1 MRHLVSCIS
10 VCLLLLAG
18 APSAFSA
25 TSVETEIT
33 FSRDEV
39 TITPIGEYHAVTM
52 GPSGGTQQVGQPMLP
67 ERTVWVAIPA
77 GHVAESVQAV
87 PLAAVELSG
96 SYRVFP
102 LQTPRE
108 TAPPADGEKIPFVE
122 PDPAVYASDQIY
134 PARLAE
140 LAGQSDLAG
149 QQLAALRVH
158 PVQWNPASGG
168 LTVHERIRLTVI
180 CRPGNPPAE
189 QRHTLSRSGRALYE
203 DMLAGMVIN
212 PEAIE
217 IPAPAAPAAKAL
229 GSGDYDHVVVT
240 DSTWTTQFQPLVEWH
255 FKRGVRDTLVSL
267 QWIYAH
273 YSGSNLEKVR
283 SFIQEANGTWGT
295 MWFLLGGDT
304 DVVPVGYGT
313 FNQENVAGDLY
324 YADYDGDWISEVFVG
339 RAPVADPAQVN
350 TFVNKVLQY
359 EKDPPLSN
367 FALDCLLIGMDLDT
381 STPTENLKEIIDATY
396 IPARFNLT
404 KVYDSDPDSHW
415 VEAINA
421 LNSGQNLVN
430 HSDHSYISVMGVGD
444 RNHDTYIGISDV
456 NALSNTGQPS
466 VVYSLGCHP
475 AHIDYSEYDCIAEY
489 FIAYNPGQAGV
500 AFTGNTRSGIYYVG
514 NMSGLSL
521 GLDQEWW
528 HSLFTYNKFR
538 VGQTLADS
546 RNRNYPDSE
555 TLQYLHWGLVLL
567 GDPEMPIWTDD
578 PAVPVVTHPSI
589 YTTGSPAFPVHV
601 EAGGLDVEDALVCL
615 WKDDE
620 IYMRDYTDA
629 DGQVTFH
636 PFPATVGT
644 LWVTATCQNMLP
656 YEGSAEVILFSP
668 PDPVWTGQS
677 DQAYAMYG
685 WSLDGIGDV
694 NGDGY
699 GDVVVGDPLYSD
711 GQDYE
716 GEVFVYHG
724 GASGLPSSPSWTGQ
738 IDAAYAYLGCSAGWA
753 GDVNGD
759 GYSDL
764 VVGAE
769 GYTNGQTEEGAA
781 LVYLGS
787 SSGLSATP
795 VWTAESD
802 HAGAHFGFSAASAG
816 DVDGDGYSDLIVG
829 SPYYDAAVQDEG
841 RVDLYLGGS
850 SGPSTTVDWSSLGDR
865 NKAAFGYSVA
875 SAGDVNGDGYSDV
888 IIGANSYTD
897 TEPLE
902 GAAFVYHGG
911 PSGLSATPDWSA
923 IGGEDY
929 AYFGASAASAGD
941 VNGDGYSDVII
952 GAPGYTDGPSG
963 PGGAGRIFLYL
974 GSSSGLSASPDIV
987 LDGQQAAAEFG
998 YSVSGAGDVNGDGF
1012 ADVVVGAESYEDGQ
1026 EFEGCVMLY
1035 LGSASAPYVVPAWR
1049 AQRDQAG
1056 AYFGNCV
1063 AGAGDV
1069 NGDGYDDILAGA
1081 WMYDDGQEDEG
1092 QAYLFAGDQGA
1103 GLPFRPRQARA
1114 DGSALV
1120 GPLGSSGS
1128 ETQVRLRATGWYPDG
1143 NEYVKLQWELKP
1155 LGTSFNGMGL
1165 EESAGWSL
1173 ADSASGVEL
1182 EETVSGLSENTAY
1195 HWRSRILYQDGNPLG
1210 LDHSVW
1216 LSPAYNGWNE
1226 ADFRTAGSGG
1236 GPPGPVD
1243 DLQIVLLDGS
1253 KSSSGDVWLTWSE
1266 PFSEAGLSYYIIYR
1280 SSIPA
1285 ETGDSL
1291 TATSLTEYTDAG
1303 AVGDP
1308 AVHHY
1313 YSVKAVDVEGKKS
1326 VVSNQVGEFDIE
1338 LTADE

>member
-1 MRHLVSCIS
+1 VKMRYVLSPLVL
-10 VCLLLLAG
+10 CLFLLAVPP
-18 APSAFSA
+18 AAFSA
-25 TSVETEIT
+25 ASVETEIT
-33 FSRDEV
+33 FSADAV
-39 TITPIGEYHAVTM
+39 TIAPIGEYHAVTM
-52 GPSGGTQQVGQPMLP
+52 GPSGSTSEIGKPMMP

-77 GHVAESVQAV
+77 GHVAAGVEAV
-87 PLAAVELSG
+87 SLETAELDG

-108 TAPPADGEKIPFVE
+108 TAPLADGEEIPFVE
-122 PDPAVYASDQIY
+122 PDPVVYASDQPY
-134 PARLAE
+134 PAQLAG

-149 QQLAALRVH
+149 QQLAAVKVH
-158 PVQWNPASGG
+158 PVRWDPASGV
-168 LTVHERIRLTVI
+168 LTVHEKIRLTVI
-180 CRPGNPPAE
+180 CRPGDPPAE
-189 QRHTLSRSGRALYE
+189 RRHTLSLSGREIYR

-212 PEAIE
+212 PQAIE
-217 IPAPAAPAAKAL
+217 IPEPSAPAAKTL
-229 GSGDYDHVVVT
+229 GSGDYDHVVIT
-240 DSTWTTQFQPLVEWH
+240 DSTWKAHFQPLIQWH
-255 FKRGVRDTLVSL
+255 FRKGVRDTLVSL
-267 QWIYAH
+267 QWIEAN
-273 YSGSNLEKVR
+273 YSGTDLEKVR
-283 SFIQEANGTWGT
+283 SFIQEANSTWGS

-313 FNQENVAGDLY
+313 FNSESVAGDLY

-339 RAPVADPAQVN
+339 RAPVDDPAQVN

-359 EKDPPLSN
+359 EKDPPLSD
-367 FALDCLLIGMDLDT
+367 FALDCLLIGMDLDA
-381 STPTENLKEIIDATY
+381 STPTENLKEIIDAAY
-396 IPARFNLT
+396 IPSRFNLT
-404 KVYDSDPDSHW
+404 KVYDSDTDNHW
-415 VEAINA
+415 TKTMNA

-430 HSDHSYISVMGVGD
+430 HSDHSYVSVMSVGD
-444 RNHDTYIGISDV
+444 RNHGWYIDIDDV
-456 NALSNTGQPS
+456 NGLTNTDQPA

-489 FIAYNPGQAGV
+489 FVAYNPGQAGV
-500 AFTGNTRSGIYYVG
+500 AYTGNTRSGIYYVG
-514 NMSGLSL
+514 NMHGLSL

-528 HSLFTYNKFR
+528 NSLFTYNRYR

-546 RNRNYPDSE
+546 RNREYPGSE
-555 TLQYLHWGLVLL
+555 TMKYLHWGLVLL
-567 GDPEMPIWTDD
+567 GDPEMPLWTDD
-578 PAVPVVTHPSI
+578 PAVPVVTHPAI
-589 YTTGSPAFPVHV
+589 YTTGSPEFPVHV
-601 EAGGLDVEDALVCL
+601 EAGGQDVEDALVCL
-615 WKDDE
+615 WKGDE
-620 IYMRDYTDA
+620 IYMRGYTDA
-629 DGQVTFH
+629 DGDVSFH
-636 PFPATVGT
+636 PFPSTVGT

-699 GDVVVGDPLYSD
+699 GDVAVGDPLYTD

-716 GEVFVYHG
+716 GAVFVYHG
-724 GASGLPSSPSWTGQ
+724 GPSGLSASWTGQ
-738 IDAAYAYLGCSAGWA
+738 IDEAYAYLGCSAGWA

-769 GYTNGQTEEGAA
+769 GYSDGQSEEGAA

-787 SSGLSATP
+787 GSGLSATP
-795 VWTAESD
+795 GWMVESD

-829 SPYYDAAVQDEG
+829 SPYYDVAALDEG
-841 RVDLYLGGS
+841 RCDLYLGS
-850 SGPSTTVDWSSLGDR
+850 ASGPSPVADWTALGDH
-865 NKAAFGYSVA
+865 NEAAFGSSVA

-888 IIGANSYTD
+888 IIGAMSYTD
-897 TEPLE
+897 MEPLE

-911 PSGLSATPDWSA
+911 PSGLPGTPDWSVV
-923 IGGEDY
+923 GGEDY
-929 AYFGASAASAGD
+929 AYYGTSVASAGD
-941 VNGDGYSDVII
+941 VNGDGYSDVIV
-952 GAPGYTDGPSG
+952 GAPGYTDTFDGE
-963 PGGAGRIFLYL
+963 GRIFLHL
-974 GSSSGLSASPDIV
+974 GSSLGLSAAPDVV
-987 LDGQQAAAEFG
+987 LDGEQTGAEFG
-998 YSVSGAGDVNGDGF
+998 HSVAGAGDVNGDGF

-1035 LGSASAPYVVPAWR
+1035 LGSANLPYLVPAWR

-1069 NGDGYDDILAGA
+1069 DADGYDDILAGA
-1081 WMYDDGQEDEG
+1081 WLYNGGQEDEG
-1092 QAYLFAGDQGA
+1092 HAYLFAGDQGA

-1114 DGSALV
+1114 DGAALI

-1128 ETQVRLRATGWYPDG
+1128 ETQVRLRATGWYPNGSD
-1143 NEYVKLQWELKP
+1143 EVKLQWEIKP
-1155 LGTSFNGMGL
+1155 LGTNFSGTGL

-1173 ADSASGVEL
+1173 ADSAAGVEL
-1182 EETVSGLSENTAY
+1182 EETISGLSENTAY
-1195 HWRSRILYQDGNPLG
+1195 HWRARILYQDGNPLG
-1210 LDHSVW
+1210 LDHGVW
-1216 LSPAYNGWNE
+1216 LSPAHNGWNE
-1226 ADFRTAGSGG
+1226 ADFRTSGSGG
-1236 GPPGPVD
+1236 GPPAMVD

-1266 PFSEAGLSYYIIYR
+1266 PFSEAGLSHYIIYR
-1280 SSIPA
+1280 SSVPA

-1291 TATSLTEYTDAG
+1291 AATALNDYTDAG

-1308 AVHHY
+1308 ATHHY
-1313 YSVKAVDVEGKKS
+1313 YSIKAVDVQGKKS
-1326 VVSNQVGEFDIE
+1326 VISNQVGEFDIE
-1338 LTADE
+1338 LISE

>member
-1 MRHLVSCIS
+1 MRYVRYPIIA
-10 VCLLLLAG
+10 CLLLFLA
-18 APSAFSA
+18 APAAFSA
-25 TSVETEIT
+25 ASVETEMG
-33 FSRDEV
+33 FSRDQV
-39 TITPIGEYHAVTM
+39 TINPIGEYQAVTL
-52 GPSGGTQQVGQPMLP
+52 GPSGSTSQVGHPMLP

-77 GHVAESVQAV
+77 GHVAESVEAV
-87 PLAAVELSG
+87 PVASADLPG
-96 SYRVFP
+96 TYRVYP

-108 TAPPADGEKIPFVE
+108 TIPLAPGEEIPFVE
-122 PDPAVYASDQIY
+122 PDPAVYHSDQTY
-134 PARLAE
+134 PAQLAE

-149 QQLAALRVH
+149 QQLAAVKIH
-158 PVQWNPASGG
+158 PVRWNPESGR
-168 LTVHERIRLTVI
+168 LTVHEKIRLTVI
-180 CRPGNPPAE
+180 CRPGHPPAE
-189 QRHTLSRSGRALYE
+189 RRHTLSPSGRQLYL
-203 DMLAGMVIN
+203 DMLAGMVLN
-212 PEAIE
+212 PEAIKL
-217 IPAPAAPAAKAL
+217 PVPDAPASKAL
-229 GSGDYDHVVVT
+229 GAGDYDHVVIT
-240 DSTWTTQFQPLVEWH
+240 DSAWTMQFQPLVQWH

-267 QWIYAH
+267 QWIYAN
-273 YSGSNLEKVR
+273 YSGSDLEKVR

-304 DVVPVGYGT
+304 DVVPIGYGT
-313 FNQENVAGDLY
+313 FNSESVAGDLY

-339 RAPVADPAQVN
+339 RAPVDDPAQVN
-350 TFVNKVLQY
+350 TVVNKVLQY
-359 EKDPPLSN
+359 EKDPDLSG
-367 FALDCLLIGMDLDT
+367 FALDCLLIGMDLDA
-381 STPTENLKEIIDATY
+381 STPTENLKEIIDAAY
-396 IPARFNLT
+396 IPSRFNLT
-404 KVYDSDPDSHW
+404 KVYDSDTDNHW
-415 VEAINA
+415 TKAIGA
-421 LNSGQNLVN
+421 LNSGQNLFN

-444 RNHDTYIGISDV
+444 RNHGLHIDIDDV
-456 NALSNTGQPS
+456 NNLINTDQPS
-466 VVYSLGCHP
+466 VIYSLGCHP

-489 FIAYNPGQAGV
+489 FVAYNSGQAGV
-500 AFTGNTRSGIYYVG
+500 AYTGNTRSGIYYVG
-514 NMSGLSL
+514 SMSGLSL

-528 HSLFTYNKFR
+528 NSLFAYNKYR

-546 RNRNYPDSE
+546 RNRNYPDGE
-555 TLQYLHWGLVLL
+555 TLRYLHWGLVLL

-578 PAVPVVTHPSI
+578 PAVPAVTHPTI
-589 YTTGSPAFPVHV
+589 YTTGSPEFPVHV
-601 EAGGLDVEDALVCL
+601 EAGGQDVEDALVCL
-615 WKDDE
+615 WKDGE

-629 DGQVTFH
+629 DGDVSFH

-656 YEGSAEVILFSP
+656 YEGSAEIILFSP

-699 GDVVVGDPLYSD
+699 GDVAVGVPLYSN

-716 GEVFVYHG
+716 GGVFVYHRQ
-724 GASGLPSSPSWTGQ
+724 AAGLPASPSWTGQ
-738 IDAAYAYLGCSAGWA
+738 IDAANAYLGNSVAWA

-769 GYTNGQTEEGAA
+769 GYAGGQTEEGTA
-781 LVYLGS
+781 LVYLGG

-795 VWTAESD
+795 AWTVEND
-802 HAGAHFGFSAASAG
+802 HAGAHLGFSVASAG

-829 SPYYDAAVQDEG
+829 SPYYDASVQDEG
-841 RVDLYLGGS
+841 RADLYLGGS
-850 SGPSTTVDWSSLGDR
+850 AGPSVTADWSSFGDR
-865 NKAAFGYSVA
+865 NDAAFGFSVA

-888 IIGANSYTD
+888 IIGANTYTD
-897 TEPLE
+897 LEPLE

-911 PSGLSATPDWSA
+911 PSGLSGTPDWSA
-923 IGGEDY
+923 AGAEDY
-929 AYFGASAASAGD
+929 AYFGASVASAGD

-952 GAPGYTDGPSG
+952 GAPGYTDTFDGE
-963 PGGAGRIFLYL
+963 GRIFLYL
-974 GSSSGLSASPDIV
+974 GTSSGLPSSPDV
-987 LDGQQAAAEFG
+987 VMDGEQAGAEFG
-998 YSVSGAGDVNGDGF
+998 YSVCGAGDVNGDGF
-1012 ADVVVGAESYEDGQ
+1012 ADVVVGAESYSDGQ
-1026 EFEGCVMLY
+1026 EYEGSVVLY
-1035 LGSASAPYVVPAWR
+1035 LGSAIAPYLVPAWR

-1069 NGDGYDDILAGA
+1069 NADGYDDILAGA

-1103 GLPFRPRQARA
+1103 GLPYRPRQAKA

-1143 NEYVKLQWELKP
+1143 SDYVKLQWEIKP
-1155 LGTSFNGMGL
+1155 LGSSFNGLGL

-1182 EETVSGLSENTAY
+1182 EETIGGLTGNTAY
-1195 HWRSRILYQDGNPLG
+1195 HWRARILYQEGNPLG
-1210 LDHSVW
+1210 LDHGVW

-1236 GPPGPVD
+1236 NPPGAVD
-1243 DLQIVLLDGS
+1243 DLQIVLINGA
-1253 KSSSGDVWLTWSE
+1253 KSSTGDVQLTWSE
-1266 PFSEAGLSYYIIYR
+1266 PSSEAGLSHYVIYR
-1280 SSIPA
+1280 SSAPA

-1291 TATSLTEYTDAG
+1291 AATSLTEYTDTG
-1303 AVGDP
+1303 VIGDP
-1308 AVHHY
+1308 GVHHY
-1313 YSVKAVDVEGKKS
+1313 YSIKAVDVEGKKS
-1326 VVSNQVGEFDIE
+1326 LISNQVGEFDIE
-1338 LTADE
+1338 LSNGG